1 MIAAAFIFTMVAIVG
16 LTFAVRA
23 LLTAAGQRAG
33 QRIARIHRDLEEIVE
48 HGRIPAAWIHEA
60 KQRTKGAHDAP
71 AQDAPAQE
79 RARMQRFLL
88 RRLAEMRSY
97 CLKSSMVDG
106 PETLEL
112 LLEGLDRAKRELTE
126 QGLGKEL
133 P

>member
-16 LTFAVRA
+16 LTFAIRA

-33 QRIARIHRDLEEIVE
+33 QRIARIHRELEEIVE
-48 HGRIPAAWIHEA
+48 HGRIPAAWIQEA
-60 KQRTKGAHDAP
+60 EHRTRGMRSSPVHK
-71 AQDAPAQE
+71 

-88 RRLAEMRSY
+88 RRLSEMRSY

-106 PETLEL
+106 PETREL
-112 LLEGLDRAKRELTE
+112 LLDGLDRAKRELTE
-126 QGLGKEL
+126 RGFGKEL

>member
-16 LTFAVRA
+16 LTFAIRA

-33 QRIARIHRDLEEIVE
+33 QRIARIHWDLEEIVE
-48 HGRIPAAWIHEA
+48 GGRIPAAWIQEA
-60 KQRTKGAHDAP
+60 EHRTRGRRDSP
-71 AQDAPAQE
+71 AQM
-79 RARMQRFLL
+79 RARRQRFLL

-106 PETLEL
+106 PETREL

-126 QGLGKEL
+126 QAFGKE
-133 P
+133 PP